1 MIDHHVIH
9 IFYIALLP
17 LSGIASSGFHPIF
30 TIDSVRKCELKVIKG
45 YKSKEIFL
53 FLSSLFP
60 EVGYMIVS

>member
-45 YKSKEIFL
+45 FL
-53 FLSSLFP
+53 FEVKRFSYSL
-60 EVGYMIVS
+60 VSYFLKLAI